1 MDERTKHGRQLRRLR
16 AAARR
21 WSVLAG
27 TLVGAAAVLT
37 PYDGLGVGDAGW
49 AAAAGGSVVLAG
61 WRWADYLAFAARPVP
76 AADANPVTARVEA
89 LLGGVPWGRELV
101 SGLRRHAER
110 SPLRGSAVAPGWAR
124 LDRAAAILD
133 NLAPRPGSPAETA
146 MLEAAAAER
155 GLRQLAKRAA
165 GLERGRSYV
174 GHHESF
180 DQFAHRAGLAVRAGR
195 AGLRGSGW
203 CRGGLRGRGGPHDP
217 GPRFAEPPDRSGR
230 SPARHR
236 PGLRRA
242 AAGRPPGGVTGGR
255 HQHPTPRW

>member
-37 PYDGLGVGDAGW
+37 PYGGVGVGDAGW

-61 WRWADYLAFAARPVP
+61 WRWADYRAFAARPVP
-76 AADANPVTARVEA
+76 AADVNRVTARVEA
-89 LLGGVPWGRELV
+89 LLGGMPWGRELV

-110 SPLRGSAVAPGWAR
+110 SPLRGSTVAPGWAR
-124 LDRAAAILD
+124 LDRAAAVLG
-133 NLAPRPGSPAETA
+133 NLTPRPDSSAGTA
-146 MLEAAAAER
+146 MLEAAAAEQ

-174 GHHESF
+174 GHRESF
-180 DQFAHRAGLAVRAGR
+180 DRSLTAMVSQFEQGVQAYEDLVGAALACAVEEGR
-195 AGLRGSGW
+195 ATPDHHSLSRLTEAADLLRGIAQG
-203 CRGGLRGRGGPHDP
+203 
-217 GPRFAEPPDRSGR
+217 FAELRADDR
-230 SPARHR
+230 
-236 PGLRRA
+236 LA
-242 AAGRPPGGVTGGR
+242 A
-255 HQHPTPRW
+255 

>member
-61 WRWADYLAFAARPVP
+61 WRWADLRAFAARPVP
-76 AADANPVTARVEA
+76 AAQATRVSARVEA
-89 LLGGVPWGRELV
+89 FLGGLPGGRELV

-110 SPLRGSAVAPGWAR
+110 SPLRGSAVAPGWVR
-124 LDRAAAILD
+124 LDRAAAILG
-133 NLAPRPGSPAETA
+133 NLVTPPGSPAQTA
-146 MLEAAAAER
+146 TLEAAAAEQ
-155 GLRQLAKRAA
+155 GLRQLAKHAA

-180 DQFAHRAGLAVRAGR
+180 DRSLTALVSQFEQGVQAYEDLVGAALACAAEEGR
-195 AGLRGSGW
+195 TTPDHHSLSRLTEAADLLRGIAQG
-203 CRGGLRGRGGPHDP
+203 
-217 GPRFAEPPDRSGR
+217 FAELRPDDR
-230 SPARHR
+230 
-236 PGLRRA
+236 LA
-242 AAGRPPGGVTGGR
+242 A
-255 HQHPTPRW
+255 